1 MQWNIS
7 TLLKIYST
15 ERRNPREIFSSTFS
29 KIVVKLLNL
38 PENALPLKL
47 KKNDADNI
55 SYRRSNWAYH
65 VILDKLSLS
74 YIWQL
79 QTDTCITI
87 PFI

>member
-47 KKNDADNI
+47 KKMTLIIFLTEDLTGLIMSFWIN
-55 SYRRSNWAYH
+55 
-65 VILDKLSLS
+65 
-74 YIWQL
+74 
-79 QTDTCITI
+79 
-87 PFI
+87 